1 MRRLLEK
8 HPDGIDGFIE
18 TEEITPGA
26 DKNVG

>member
-18 TEEITPGA
+18 AGEIIPGA
-26 DKNVG
+26 DKVG